1 MDRKKQ
7 ETDKETD
14 NRHVDEQAG
23 EWSMDTTLDTKAEKK
38 KLSDERKK
46 IKEEQK
52 AQRKE
57 AKRRAK
63 EIAQQEAALE
73 DDEET
78 GGFSVVLV
86 TILIVIIWLAILALL
101 IKLDVGGFG
110 SGVLSPVLKDVP
122 VINKILPS
130 DSVTETTEE
139 EAYGGYTSLKEA
151 VDTLKE
157 VELELE
163 RAQSQNQTD
172 STKIAEMQAE
182 IERLKTFEEKQVEFE
197 RIKNEFYEEVIY
209 AEKGPGAEEYR
220 KFYESIDPT
229 TAEYLYKQVVQ
240 QLEEDAQIEEYANA
254 YSEMKP
260 KNAAAI
266 FEEMTGNLNLVA
278 RILGEMEADERG
290 AILAAMNPEIAARI
304 TKIMEPDSKN

>member
-1 MDRKKQ
+1 
-7 ETDKETD
+7 
-14 NRHVDEQAG
+14 
-23 EWSMDTTLDTKAEKK
+23 MDTTLDTKAERK
-38 KLSDERKK
+38 KLSEERKK
-46 IKEEQK
+46 IKAEQK

-57 AKRRAK
+57 AKQRAR
-63 EIAQQEAALE
+63 ELAQQEAALE
-73 DDEET
+73 DDEEEG

-122 VINKILPS
+122 VINKILPG

-139 EAYGGYTSLKEA
+139 EAYGGYSSLKEA
-151 VDTLKE
+151 VDTLKT

-163 RAQSQNQTD
+163 RAQSQNQSDT
-172 STKIAEMQAE
+172 TKIAELQAE

-209 AEKGPGAEEYR
+209 AENGPGAEEYQ
-220 KFYESIDPT
+220 KYYESIDPT

-240 QLEEDAQIEEYANA
+240 QLEEDAAIEDYAKA

-266 FEEMTGNLNLVA
+266 FEKMTNNLNLVA
-278 RILGEMEADERG
+278 RILGEMSADDRG
-290 AILAAMNPEIAARI
+290 AILAAMDPEIAARV
-304 TKIMEPDSKN
+304 TKIMDPES